1 MTLQIGMKALKR
13 TTTKVGRNNNHGFA
27 FNFITSRDIVHCNSH
42 ISITLSFVFCDF
54 YIFLKLCQE
63 NVEK

>member
-27 FNFITSRDIVHCNSH
+27 FNFITSRDIVHYNSN
-42 ISITLSFVFCDF
+42 ISIPF
-54 YIFLKLCQE
+54 FLLLRTYSRPS
-63 NVEK
+63 NF